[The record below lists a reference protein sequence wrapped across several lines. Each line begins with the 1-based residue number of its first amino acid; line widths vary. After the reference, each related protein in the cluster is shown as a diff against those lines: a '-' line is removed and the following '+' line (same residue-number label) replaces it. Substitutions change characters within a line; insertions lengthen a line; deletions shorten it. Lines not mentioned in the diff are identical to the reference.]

1 MSASP
6 SSPPPES
13 WLELPGG
20 QTFWL
25 KGRCTI
31 GRHADN
37 ELVLDLP
44 ALSRHHALVTATG
57 GGYTLSD
64 LHSRNGT
71 FLNRVA
77 VTRPVRM
84 RDGDEIRLGD
94 VALRFRCKR
103 RWLDFGAR
111 TTGVEAGNPTQRID
125 QLHERA
131 CWLLLIDVAG
141 FTALNDEIGSEAA
154 VRRMQLWITAVRPLL
169 ERHGAT
175 INGYLG
181 DAIFI
186 YWPEEKTK
194 PAQPLAAL
202 RELERWRPESPL
214 PFRFVV
220 HHGRVLFTHSDRG
233 EELTGQ
239 DVNILFRSEKIAKG
253 FNATAMLSERAVVS
267 LGLEGQCPPYGR
279 SAIDGMSDFY
289 SFYALPAGFA
299 GPASR
304 AGG

>member
-1 MSASP
+1 MSASS

-25 KGRCTI
+25 KGRCSI
-31 GRHADN
+31 GRQPDN
-37 ELVLDLP
+37 DLVLDLP
-44 ALSRHHALVTATG
+44 ALSRHHALVSPSG

-64 LHSRNGT
+64 LRSRNGT
-71 FLNRVA
+71 FLNRTA
-77 VTRPVRM
+77 VTRPTPV

-111 TTGVEAGNPTQRID
+111 TVVDASAPTQRID
-125 QLHERA
+125 QVHERA
-131 CWLLLIDVAG
+131 CWLLLIDIVG
-141 FTALNDEIGSEAA
+141 FAALNDEIGSEAA
-154 VRRMQLWITAVRPLL
+154 VRRMQTWITAVRPLI
-169 ERHGAT
+169 ERHGGT

-181 DAIFI
+181 DAIFV
-186 YWPEEKTK
+186 YWLEETTK
-194 PAQPLAAL
+194 PARPLAAL
-202 RELERWRPESPL
+202 RELAGWRPQSPL
-214 PFRFVV
+214 PFRFVA

-253 FNATAMLSERAVVS
+253 FGAPAMLSESAVVS
-267 LGLEGQCPPYGR
+267 LGLEGQCTCFGR
-279 SAIDGMSDFY
+279 SSIDGMSEFY
-289 SFYALPAGFA
+289 SFYAPPADFA
-299 GPASR
+299 GPAR
-304 AGG
+304 GA